1 MRIYI
6 CAGGM
11 SYTEASKVSS
21 FLEKHGHIVHFAAQ
35 NRPLDI
41 PDEHVF
47 LNNLVQ
53 IRNADLFLAFF
64 TGDGLYDVD
73 YGVQVGMASEA
84 GKPIVGYLDVEKDH
98 HAKFY
103 EKFEKDY
110 MFKEAFTGL
119 FSSIEEFGRY
129 LLSI

>member
-6 CAGGM
+6 CAGNM
-11 SYTEASKVSS
+11 SYKEASKVSK
-21 FLEKHGHIVHFAAQ
+21 FLEKHGHVLHFAAE

-53 IRNADLFLAFF
+53 IRNTDLFIAFF
-64 TGDGLYDVD
+64 TGDGEYSID

-84 GKPIVGYLDVEKDH
+84 GKPVIGFLDMEKRHQQRFFDGL
-98 HAKFY
+98 
-103 EKFEKDY
+103 EKNV
-110 MFKEAFTGL
+110 MFNGAFDRIFTDL
-119 FSSIEEFGRY
+119 EEFGRY
-129 LLSI
+129 LLEV

>member
-6 CAGGM
+6 CAGNM
-11 SYTEASKVSS
+11 SYKEASKVSN

-53 IRNADLFLAFF
+53 IRNADLFIAFF
-64 TGDGLYDVD
+64 NGDGKYDID

-84 GKPIVGYLDVEKDH
+84 GKQVIGFLDVEKERQ
-98 HAKFY
+98 KRFY
-103 EKFEKDY
+103 EEFEKNV
-110 MFKEAFTGL
+110 MFKGAFTWIFTDL
-119 FSSIEEFGRY
+119 EEFGRY
-129 LLSI
+129 LLEV

>member
-6 CAGGM
+6 CAGSM
-11 SYTEASKVSS
+11 SYKEASKVST
-21 FLEKHGHIVHFAAQ
+21 FLEKHGHIVHFSAQ

-53 IRNADLFLAFF
+53 IRNTDLFIAFF
-64 TGDGLYDVD
+64 NGNGEYGID

-84 GKPIVGYLDVEKDH
+84 GKQVVGFLDVQKGHQKRFFESLEKNV
-98 HAKFY
+98 
-103 EKFEKDY
+103 
-110 MFKEAFTGL
+110 MFKGAFMKIFTDL
-119 FSSIEEFGRY
+119 EEFGRY
-129 LLSI
+129 LLEI